1 VAMLLPMVRQDRKR
15 DMLDA
20 LTLVLHGVSVI
31 PCGIVLGE
39 LSDACHPCA
48 MDVERVTKMTLRCR
62 NICGSELCCLYSA

>member
-1 VAMLLPMVRQDRKR
+1 MLLPMVRQDRKH

-39 LSDACHPCA
+39 LSDAWH
-48 MDVERVTKMTLRCR
+48 MEVERVTKMTLRCC